1 MVCVVARAARGRRRR
16 RKRGAHNA
24 LLSLAARIWPSDDAI
39 ASMIAWTPR
48 LRSWPI
54 GSSSVRGR
62 LYGPNP

>member
-1 MVCVVARAARGRRRR
+1 MVCVVGESGPWKAP
-16 RKRGAHNA
+16 KRSEAPSIRCS
-24 LLSLAARIWPSDDAI
+24 SLAARIWPSDDAM
-39 ASMIAWTPR
+39 ASMIAWIPR